1 VSEVA
6 VPEPFSVGKYDQRVK
21 DLAFV
26 HYVLM
31 DRHPNSAYR
40 SMMEVWDDDL
50 GSVPP
55 TARTIARWAREENWS
70 YKADVE
76 MSKMYP
82 ALFQRDMARMV
93 ALRGRAISAYSKVLA
108 GEPVPNSMAVA
119 QIARHILEQT
129 LGGLAVQT
137 PQSADGSNTKDLETK
152 DLVARQRERL
162 EKARG

>member
-1 VSEVA
+1 MSEIVA
-6 VPEPFSVGKYDQRVK
+6 SFEVGVGKYPQEIK

-26 HYVLM
+26 HYILM
-31 DRHPNSAYR
+31 DRHPNAAYR

-50 GSVPP
+50 GDPP

-76 MSKMYP
+76 MSKNYP
-82 ALFQRDMARMV
+82 GLFQRDMARMV
-93 ALRGRAISAYSKVLA
+93 ALRGRAISAYSKIMN
-108 GEPVPNSMAVA
+108 GEKMDNAMATA
-119 QIARHILEQT
+119 QVARHVLDVT
-129 LGGLAVQT
+129 MGGLAVQT
-137 PQSADGSNTKDLETK
+137 PQMEAVDTANMETE